1 VAPANP
7 HYGIFCYNKMADYQ
21 KQFKGRILEIL
32 VERIKGN
39 KIIGKTEYYFDI
51 EIDKREIN
59 LEYSSLVGKIIK

>member
-1 VAPANP
+1 
-7 HYGIFCYNKMADYQ
+7 MADYQ

-32 VERIKGN
+32 VERVKGN

-51 EIDKREIN
+51 EVDKREIN